1 MNRTEEYRAAAER
14 RAAQPE
20 AMPSGAAR
28 SVCTG
33 WQRASIPASARR
45 FAPKLR
51 ASTKKMDGKDW
62 FVLDGYFTMY
72 ELGYEMWDWAGPYT
86 EIVSLGAG
94 DATIANDP
102 DVVFLENHKGLAMAR
117 TVAGTLK
124 LKSDETGGH
133 NEVWLN
139 PTRTDVAD
147 LVAAIEDGTI
157 TEQSFAFQITKGSW
171 SPDYSEYRINEF
183 DINRGDTSAVNYG
196 ANPYTSIAA
205 RSRDLLE
212 ELDRLPAG
220 VAREALQRLQS
231 RSDLNHAGA
240 ARSAAPASTT
250 ASALA
255 VTSPADLATLDSV
268 EAWLTAQQ
276 MKGR

>member
-1 MNRTEEYRAAAER
+1 MRTEEYRAAATL
-14 RAAQPE
+14 RAQQPE
-20 AMPSGAAR
+20 AMPLGAAR

-33 WQRASIPASARR
+33 WQRSSIPLSARR
-45 FAPKLR
+45 LAPKMR
-51 ASTKKMDGKDW
+51 ATTQKKDGKD
-62 FVLDGYFTMY
+62 FYVLTGYFTMY

-94 DATIANDP
+94 DVTIANEP

-117 TVAGTLK
+117 TVNGSLI
-124 LKSDETGGH
+124 LKSDEVGGY

-139 PTRTDVAD
+139 PTRTDAAN
-147 LVAAIEDGTI
+147 LVAAIEDGTV

-205 RSRDLLE
+205 RSRDLLDD
-212 ELDRLPAG
+212 LDRLPVG

-231 RSDLNHAGA
+231 RQDLNTASP
-240 ARSAAPASTT
+240 ARSAVPASTP
-250 ASALA
+250 APVSAA
-255 VTSPADLATLDSV
+255 TSSTDDVTLDHIG
-268 EAWLTAQQ
+268 AWLAAQQ
-276 MKGR
+276 MHG